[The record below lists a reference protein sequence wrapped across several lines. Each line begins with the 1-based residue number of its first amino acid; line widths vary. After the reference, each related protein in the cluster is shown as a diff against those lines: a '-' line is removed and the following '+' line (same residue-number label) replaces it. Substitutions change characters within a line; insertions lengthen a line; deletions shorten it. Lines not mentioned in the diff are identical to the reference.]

1 MGSSRIIV
9 IAIVIVISVIIIVTI
24 IVTIVITVIVIIIVT
39 ISNIEMIGE
48 LAGSGNALVHLVV
61 MVETHIE

>member
-1 MGSSRIIV
+1 MGSPRIIF
-9 IAIVIVISVIIIVTI
+9 IAIVIIV
-24 IVTIVITVIVIIIVT
+24 IVITVIISIVIVIVIVT

-61 MVETHIE
+61 MVETHLE

>member
-1 MGSSRIIV
+1 MGSPRIIF
-9 IAIVIVISVIIIVTI
+9 IAIVIIV
-24 IVTIVITVIVIIIVT
+24 IVITVIISIVIVIIIVT

-61 MVETHIE
+61 MVETHLE

>member
-1 MGSSRIIV
+1 MGSPRIIF
-9 IAIVIVISVIIIVTI
+9 IAIVIIV
-24 IVTIVITVIVIIIVT
+24 IVITVITSIVIVIIIVT

-61 MVETHIE
+61 MVETHLE

>member
-1 MGSSRIIV
+1 MGSPRIIF
-9 IAIVIVISVIIIVTI
+9 IAIVIIV
-24 IVTIVITVIVIIIVT
+24 IVITVIISIAIVIIIVT

-61 MVETHIE
+61 MVETHLE